1 MEAPLVLPAS
11 RARPCTTPSTANA
24 ARSATG
30 VGVLDASTLGK
41 IDIQGP
47 DAAEFLNRVYTNAWT
62 KLEVGHCRY
71 GVMCKEDGMVM
82 DDGVTTR
89 LGRRTIS

>member
-1 MEAPLVLPAS
+1 MHDAVNREC
-11 RARPCTTPSTANA
+11 RAVR
-24 ARSATG
+24 TG
-30 VGVLDASTLGK
+30 VAALDASTLGK

-71 GVMCKEDGMVM
+71 GVDVQ
-82 DDGVTTR
+82 
-89 LGRRTIS
+89 GRRHGDG